1 MLFLAGPL
9 VHFSDTCSLFF
20 FKWAISS
27 TCIWLELPCSFQM
40 CKKTCSLLV
49 LFYSFLFILLFLG
62 VHPFSPFLIV
72 CVLIQKQNP
81 PISSSKIFLSKCQ
94 KEREKPIKKYFAQ
107 ELYITAVVSPSV
119 GLIKFY
125 DVFCK

>member
-1 MLFLAGPL
+1 MFLDSF
-9 VHFSDTCSLFF
+9 VLFF
-20 FKWAISS
+20 SFYPSVPGRS
-27 TCIWLELPCSFQM
+27 PLFTFSNCLCS
-40 CKKTCSLLV
+40 K
-49 LFYSFLFILLFLG
+49 
-62 VHPFSPFLIV
+62 
-72 CVLIQKQNP
+72 IQKQNP